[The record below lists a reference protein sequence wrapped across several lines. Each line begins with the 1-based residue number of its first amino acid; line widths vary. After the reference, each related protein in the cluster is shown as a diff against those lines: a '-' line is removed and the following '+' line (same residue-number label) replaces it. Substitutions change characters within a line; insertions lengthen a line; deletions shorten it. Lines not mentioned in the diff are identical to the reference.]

1 MRPSAAALVFIGPLF
16 LAGCFGSEEA
26 SIQGYIEGTYVYLG
40 AEAAGRVVERPVV
53 AGQKVATGDLLFR
66 LDDADQKEAVAGA
79 EARLAQ
85 AKAQLADLL
94 TGKRPE
100 EVGVIAAQLSQARV
114 TLANAEDDYSRQLV
128 LRQKNVVAQ
137 SAVDNSK
144 ATRDSAAAAAESM
157 ERQLQ
162 VARLPA
168 RPEEL
173 SAAERN
179 VAAQEAA
186 LAQDRIALDRRTVKA
201 PASALVEETF
211 YSPGELVVAGQ
222 PVVSLLPDTNRKIRF
237 FLPEKQLAEATIGE
251 AVAVACDGCPADLTG
266 TIDFIS
272 TESEFTPPILYS
284 KESRE
289 KLVYR
294 VEAKPLDAAAAL
306 KVGQPIDV
314 RLMPRGTGS

>member
-1 MRPSAAALVFIGPLF
+1 MSRPVAALVLIGPLF

-168 RPEEL
+168 RPEEI

-186 LAQDRIALDRRTVKA
+186 LAQNRIALDRRTVKA

-237 FLPEKQLAEATIGE
+237 FLPRIEANKN
-251 AVAVACDGCPADLTG
+251 L
-266 TIDFIS
+266 
-272 TESEFTPPILYS
+272 
-284 KESRE
+284 
-289 KLVYR
+289 
-294 VEAKPLDAAAAL
+294 
-306 KVGQPIDV
+306 
-314 RLMPRGTGS
+314 PRFHYGA